1 MTKPAWH
8 EAGLYDLLCRERG
21 RSNMWKKAGL
31 GAALLVAIAVPQALH
46 AVHAAPGRLPGALP
60 AQVAAGKPFAPVCK
74 ANEVVDSRPDPAWVG
89 ASFAGDNC
97 RAPSMPAPLD
107 GLKATRQQIVAGM
120 AAAKRYAVL
129 SDAYQKC
136 IADFVALR
144 KTQAD
149 RGAKPV
155 NTPFVVI
162 ETHRIL
168 VAQENKKKADNQ
180 IKVAINTFNE
190 YGSEC
195 PGQ

>member
-1 MTKPAWH
+1 MIFCVTGRPPAK
-8 EAGLYDLLCRERG
+8 
-21 RSNMWKKAGL
+21 MWKRAGL
-31 GAALLVAIAVPQALH
+31 GAAVLLAITAPQTFH
-46 AVHAAPGRLPGALP
+46 AVHAAAQPVP
-60 AQVAAGKPFAPVCK
+60 APFPARIAATKPFAAICK
-74 ANEVVDSRPDPAWVG
+74 AGDVVDSRPAPAWVG

-97 RAPSMPAPLD
+97 RAPPMPVPLD
-107 GLKATRQQIVAGM
+107 GLRATRQQIVAGM
-120 AAAKRYAVL
+120 AAAKRYAIL

-144 KTQAD
+144 KAQAD
-149 RGAKPV
+149 GGAKPV

-168 VAQENKKKADNQ
+168 VAQENKKKADSQ
-180 IKVAINTFNE
+180 IKLAINAFNE